1 MVIQQFITF
10 PLPMQ
15 TKLNLNTLYKYARE
29 WKLFWAITSEF
40 DWMYDWMESRQNPIV
55 NRTVEM
61 VKKITRPTRN
71 SCYMYDNGT
80 IEVYNCCY
88 SAKFTLA

>member
-1 MVIQQFITF
+1 
-10 PLPMQ
+10 MQ

-40 DWMYDWMESRQNPIV
+40 DWMYDWMESRQNPIA

-71 SCYMYDNGT
+71 SCYMNENGV
-80 IEVYNCCY
+80 IEIYNCCY
-88 SAKFTLA
+88 WAKFTLA